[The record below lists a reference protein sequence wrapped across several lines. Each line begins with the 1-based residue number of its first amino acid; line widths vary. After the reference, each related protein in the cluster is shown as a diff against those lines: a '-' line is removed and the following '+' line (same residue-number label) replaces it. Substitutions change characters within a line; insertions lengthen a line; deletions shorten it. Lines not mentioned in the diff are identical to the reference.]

1 MSEGTEDLLD
11 GEVSTAEVGV
21 AIRAY
26 EERFQMSSV
35 EFLRRVDAG
44 TTRPAQCSPGC
55 RPHGVP
61 DTFDRTRWQILLR
74 TREELCASL

>member
-1 MSEGTEDLLD
+1 MSEGQKDLLD
-11 GEVSTAEVGV
+11 GEVSTAEVDAMIAGYE
-21 AIRAY
+21 RA
-26 EERFQMSSV
+26 FQMSSV

-74 TREELCASL
+74 TREEL

>member
-44 TTRPAQCSPGC
+44 TTRPG
-55 RPHGVP
+55 PHGVP

>member
-1 MSEGTEDLLD
+1 MSEGQKDLLD
-11 GEVSTAEVGV
+11 GEVSTAEVDAMIAGYE
-21 AIRAY
+21 RA
-26 EERFQMSSV
+26 FQMSSV

-44 TTRPAQCSPGC
+44 TM
-55 RPHGVP
+55 P